1 MEPVPVNVYTSY
13 VSTLSVYEV
22 MVGLPVVVTVNAVLL
37 ADDVDADLPSFR
49 YFAPFNPEPPALL
62 TLTARSLRRR

>member
-13 VSTLSVYEV
+13 VSALSVYEV

-37 ADDVDADLPSFR
+37 ADDVEAALPRFR
-49 YFAPFNPEPPALL
+49 YFAPVNPEPPALL
-62 TLTARSLRRR
+62 TLTARSPRMR